1 MYGIKEKVA
10 FLSRH
15 DVYPDPTRRVETIE
29 TRLSWV
35 FLTDTQAW
43 KLKKPVRYDY
53 LDLSAPDARRR
64 NCEEE
69 VRLNRYLA
77 PDVYLGVA
85 SLTLNVQGELQL
97 AGKGEPID
105 WLVRMRRLPADR
117 MLDRAI
123 ADRTVN
129 GAETRKVGELLARFY
144 KQAPPVAMTTS
155 EYRSRLSAEALANHQ
170 ELAKPEYAL
179 PAELLE
185 STIRTQL
192 AFLRQEPELF
202 DDRVRTGKII
212 EAHGDL
218 RPEHICLESK
228 PVIIDRLEF
237 NRDFRV
243 LDAISD
249 IAFLALECDRIGA
262 PWVSDLI
269 LDTYREETG
278 DHPPERL
285 LAYYKSYH
293 ACLRAKIAVWRLK
306 DHGDH
311 DWAKWTGRARQY
323 LHLGA
328 PVLQK

>member
-1 MYGIKEKVA
+1 MYLPGIEEKVA
-10 FLSRH
+10 FLSRPE
-15 DVYPDPTRRVETIE
+15 VYPDPTRRVETKE

-53 LDLSAPDARRR
+53 LDFSAPDARRR

-69 VRLNRYLA
+69 VRLNRFLA
-77 PDVYLGVA
+77 PDVYLGVQ
-85 SLTLNVQGELQL
+85 SLTLDADGGLRL
-97 AGKGEPID
+97 AEKGEPID

-129 GAETRKVGELLARFY
+129 SVETRKVGQLLSRFY
-144 KQAPPVAMTTS
+144 LQTPPVAMTPS
-155 EYRSRLSAEALANHQ
+155 EYRRRLSADTLANQQ

-179 PAELLE
+179 PDELMESIIRAQLE
-185 STIRTQL
+185 
-192 AFLRQEPELF
+192 FLRQEPGLF

-218 RPEHICLESK
+218 RPEHICLENE

-237 NRDFRV
+237 NREFRV
-243 LDAISD
+243 LDSLSD
-249 IAFLALECDRIGA
+249 LAFLALECERLGA

-269 LDTYREETG
+269 LDTYRDETG
-278 DHPPERL
+278 DRPPERL
-285 LAYYKSYH
+285 LAFYKSYH

-306 DHGDH
+306 DRGVL
-311 DWAKWTGRARQY
+311 DWQKWTGRARQY
-323 LHLGA
+323 LRL
-328 PVLQK
+328 VK